1 VARSAVA
8 EGGCAGDPG
17 DEGEV
22 IRDDFLIFGRPDIGE
37 EEIAE
42 VVDTLRS
49 GWIGTGP
56 RTERFER
63 LFAEYVGAPHAVAVS
78 SGTAALHL
86 SLLAAGIGEC
96 AEVITTPMTFC
107 STANAIV
114 HAGATP
120 VFADVDPATGN
131 LDPDLVAA
139 AVTDRTAAILPVHY
153 AGRPCRMDALKEIAA
168 SRGLLVIEDGA
179 HAIGGALGGK
189 RVGAIGDATC
199 FSFYVTKN
207 LVTGEGGMVTT
218 DDEELES
225 RIRRLSLHG
234 MSRDA
239 WQRFSVDT
247 FHHYEVTEPGFK
259 SNMTDIQAAMGIHQL
274 AKVDRGLERR
284 REIWSAY
291 DAGLAGLPLQLPAP
305 EESDAVHARHLYTVL
320 VDTDRSGKSRD
331 HVLDDLI
338 EHRIGTGVHYRPVHL
353 HPWYRERFGHGEG
366 DFPNAERI
374 GARTLSLPLSAGLTD
389 RDVADVVEAVN
400 EVVSRAAAREG
411 A

>member
-1 VARSAVA
+1 M
-8 EGGCAGDPG
+8 
-17 DEGEV
+17 
-22 IRDDFLIFGRPDIGE
+22 
-37 EEIAE
+37 
-42 VVDTLRS
+42 VDTLRS

-63 LFAEYVGAPHAVAVS
+63 MFAEYVGVPHAVAVS

-86 SLLAAGIGEC
+86 SLLAAGIGEGT
-96 AEVITTPMTFC
+96 EVITTPMTFC

-114 HAGATP
+114 HAGARP

-131 LDPDLVAA
+131 MDPDLVAA

-153 AGRPCRMDALKEIAA
+153 AGRPCRMDSLKAIAQA
-168 SRGLLVIEDGA
+168 HGLLLIEDGA
-179 HAIGGALGGK
+179 HAVAGAFGGR

-207 LVTGEGGMVTT
+207 LTTGEGGMVTT
-218 DDEELES
+218 RDAELAA

-239 WQRFSVDT
+239 WRRFSVDT
-247 FHHYEVTEPGFK
+247 FRHYEVIEPGFK
-259 SNMTDIQAAMGIHQL
+259 NNMTDIQAAMGIHQL

-291 DAGLAGLPLQLPAP
+291 DEGLADLPLERPAP
-305 EESDAVHARHLYTVL
+305 EEVDTVHARHLYTVL

-331 HVLDDLI
+331 RVLDDLI
-338 EHRIGTGVHYRPVHL
+338 ERRIGTGVHYRPVHL
-353 HPWYRERFGHGEG
+353 HPWYREQFGHAEG
-366 DFPNAERI
+366 DFPSAERI

-389 RDVADVVEAVN
+389 VDVTDVVEAVK
-400 EVVSRAAAREG
+400 EVVSEAAGRQG